1 VVIQEIIVR
10 QLTHAPMEQ
19 MEIHVKMGE
28 LLQEQQELAV
38 VVVLLTTRELTVRPL
53 THVQTVLMEIL
64 VRMEVQPLE
73 P

>member
-1 VVIQEIIVR
+1 VR

-19 MEIHVKMGE
+19 MEIHVKMGG

-38 VVVLLTTRELTVRPL
+38 VIVLLTTRELTARPL
-53 THVQTVLMEIL
+53 THVQTVLMAIL
-64 VRMEVQPLE
+64 VRMEVQLLE

>member
-1 VVIQEIIVR
+1 VR

-19 MEIHVKMGE
+19 MEIHVKMGG

-38 VVVLLTTRELTVRPL
+38 VVVLLITRELTVRPL
-53 THVQTVLMEIL
+53 THVQMVLMVIL
-64 VRMEVQPLE
+64 VRMVVQPLE